1 MGTKNKTIMT
11 NNIENVV
18 RTNVLQWLKRHDVSY
33 HQMALD
39 LGYTPS
45 HLGRII
51 SGKRHLTLR
60 HVEQF
65 AQYLHIPVTELL
77 SEPRVHFSCHE
88 NQHITIDLVIPQ
100 YDLFNRLR
108 KLIESIHKL

>member
-1 MGTKNKTIMT
+1 MT
-11 NNIENVV
+11 HNIENVV
-18 RTNVLQWLKRHDVSY
+18 RTNVLQWLRRHDISY

-51 SGKRHLTLR
+51 SGKRNLTLR

-65 AQYLHIPVTELL
+65 AQYLHISVRELL

-88 NQHITIDLVIPQ
+88 DQHIRIDLTVPQ
-100 YDLFNRLR
+100 YDTYNRLR
-108 KLIESIHKL
+108 KLIDSINKL

>member
-1 MGTKNKTIMT
+1 MT
-11 NNIENVV
+11 HNIENVV
-18 RTNVLQWLKRHDVSY
+18 RTNVLQWLRRHDISY

-51 SGKRHLTLR
+51 SGKRNLTLR

-65 AQYLHIPVTELL
+65 AQYLHISARELL

-88 NQHITIDLVIPQ
+88 DQHIRIDLTVSQ
-100 YDLFNRLR
+100 YDTYNRLR
-108 KLIESIHKL
+108 KLIDSINKL